1 MSEWLK
7 RVFYPGVLGSTS
19 TGSTSEII
27 EADVCVV
34 YAKRVEQVEDG
45 LGHHRRTSSLTL
57 VLTRLRDLV
66 ARIAFSNCATLS
78 PQIKICGGPIE

>member
-19 TGSTSEII
+19 TGSTSEVI

-34 YAKRVEQVEDG
+34 YAKRVE
-45 LGHHRRTSSLTL
+45 
-57 VLTRLRDLV
+57 
-66 ARIAFSNCATLS
+66 
-78 PQIKICGGPIE
+78 